1 MRCPNC
7 GSLDT
12 QVKDSR
18 PTEDSSVIR
27 RRRVCL
33 ACNFRFTTFERVQLR
48 ELTVIKRN
56 GRRVPF
62 DRDKLLRSVQIA
74 LRKRPVEPERI
85 DQTVSK
91 IVRELES
98 QGESEIS
105 SETIGETVMAYL
117 RELDDVAYVRFAS
130 VYRNFRE
137 PKDFETVLGELS
149 GEDAVAAAEK
159 VREPEPEAK

>member
-7 GSLDT
+7 ASLDT

-33 ACNFRFTTFERVQLR
+33 SCNSRFTTFERVQLR
-48 ELTVIKRN
+48 ELVVIKRN

-74 LRKRPVEPERI
+74 LRKRPVEPERV
-85 DQTVSK
+85 DQVVSK

-105 SETIGETVMAYL
+105 SETIGETVMEAL
-117 RELDDVAYVRFAS
+117 RGLDDVAYVRFAS

-137 PKDFETVLGELS
+137 AKDFETVLGELS
-149 GEDAVAAAEK
+149 GEDDTPKPAALSRK
-159 VREPEPEAK
+159 

>member
-1 MRCPNC
+1 MRCPSC
-7 GSLDT
+7 ASLDT

-18 PTEDSSVIR
+18 PTEDSAVIR

-33 ACNFRFTTFERVQLR
+33 SCNFRFTTFERVQLR

-85 DQTVSK
+85 EQVVSR
-91 IVRELES
+91 IVRELETM
-98 QGESEIS
+98 GEAEVS
-105 SETIGETVMAYL
+105 SETIGELVMDNL
-117 RELDDVAYVRFAS
+117 RRLDDVAYVRFAS

-137 PKDFETVLGELS
+137 AKDFESVLDELS
-149 GEDAVAAAEK
+149 GEDTRTTASARK
-159 VREPEPEAK
+159 

>member
-1 MRCPNC
+1 MRCPSC
-7 GSLDT
+7 ASLDT

-33 ACNFRFTTFERVQLR
+33 SCNFRFTTFERVQLR
-48 ELTVIKRN
+48 ELVVIKRN

-74 LRKRPVEPERI
+74 LRKRPVDPERVE
-85 DQTVSK
+85 QTVSK

-98 QGESEIS
+98 QGESDIT
-105 SETIGETVMAYL
+105 SETIGELVMEHL
-117 RELDDVAYVRFAS
+117 RTLDDVAYVRFAS

-137 PKDFETVLGELS
+137 AKDFEAVLDELS
-149 GEDAVAAAEK
+149 GEDDSRLVSLRK
-159 VREPEPEAK
+159 